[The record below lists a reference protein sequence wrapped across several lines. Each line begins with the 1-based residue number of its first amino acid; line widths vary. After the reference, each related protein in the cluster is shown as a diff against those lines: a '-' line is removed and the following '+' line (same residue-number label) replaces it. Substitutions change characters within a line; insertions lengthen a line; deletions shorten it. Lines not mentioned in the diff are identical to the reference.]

1 MKDGVIWGCDF
12 TKREKAQSKET
23 EAGVQSV
30 RVLGE
35 REGQWR
41 DGGRITLAHEG
52 L

>member
-1 MKDGVIWGCDF
+1 MKDGLWGWDF
-12 TKREKAQSKET
+12 TKREEAQSKET

-30 RVLGE
+30 RVLGG

-41 DGGRITLAHEG
+41 AGGRITLAHEG